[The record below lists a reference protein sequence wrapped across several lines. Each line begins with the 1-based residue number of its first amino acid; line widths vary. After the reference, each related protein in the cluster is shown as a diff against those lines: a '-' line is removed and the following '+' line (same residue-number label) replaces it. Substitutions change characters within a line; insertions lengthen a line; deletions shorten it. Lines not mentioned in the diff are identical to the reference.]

1 MVAISSFSEGDEWKM
16 SIQLC
21 IVILYIVLL
30 FAISFYVKRRAS
42 KNPTEYLFAGRR
54 FSTGLVAVSITGMAV
69 GAASTVG
76 VAESATTIGLAA
88 GWYNAAWAIGAVIMG
103 FVAAGKY
110 RALNCTTIP
119 ELFERSYD
127 KKARVISVIGLSL
140 IMICITSLQYVAGGS
155 ILHALMP
162 DIFSM
167 HAGMITSAVVFIGIT
182 AIGGLWS
189 SGLSNILSVT
199 VIYLGII
206 YSMVRILIRDG
217 GISGINAALPQADF
231 GWFTPMG
238 GLSFAVLIG
247 WIIVMTTQAIT
258 AQGPVQ
264 IACGAKDVNA
274 ARKGYILG
282 GLLIFPVGFLCAV
295 LGLAAKAQFPEL
307 NPTMALPQ
315 IIMSLDPFSSGMT
328 LAALWAADVST
339 ACTILLGAGTLV
351 AQDIFKRFFKPDISQ
366 ANYVKANRLII
377 LIIGLGT
384 LWLAFNA
391 VGIVKVMLI
400 GLSLTTAFTLVFLC
414 TMFCPSLCRK
424 NTAFWTTLVGIIGLV
439 AWQLFPE
446 VRVLPHV
453 IYFEWLICIITLLV
467 VRVVDKTPIT
477 LPTVKAEYAE
487 EPEPVQRVLPSGSVK
502 TAN

>member
-1 MVAISSFSEGDEWKM
+1 MF
-16 SIQLC
+16 IQLC
-21 IVILYIVLL
+21 IVILYIIFL
-30 FAISFYVKRRAS
+30 FAISLYVKRRAS
-42 KNPTEYLFAGRR
+42 QNPTEYLFAGRK

-76 VAESATTIGLAA
+76 VAESATKIGLAA
-88 GWYNAAWAIGAVIMG
+88 GWYNGAWAIGAIIMG
-103 FVAAGKY
+103 CIAAGKY

-127 KKARVISVIGLSL
+127 EKARIISVIGLSL

-167 HAGMITSAVVFIGIT
+167 HAGMIVSAVVFIGIT
-182 AIGGLWS
+182 TIGGLWS

-199 VIYLGII
+199 VIYLGIL
-206 YSMVRILIRDG
+206 YSMARVLLRDG
-217 GISGINAALPQADF
+217 GISGINASLPAMPFD
-231 GWFTPMG
+231 WFNPFG
-238 GLSFAVLIG
+238 GLTLAMLLG

-264 IACGAKDVNA
+264 IACGAKNVKA
-274 ARKGYILG
+274 ARHGYILG
-282 GLLIFPVGFLCAV
+282 GLLIFPVGFFCAI
-295 LGLAAKAQFPEL
+295 LGLAAKAQFPGL

-351 AQDIFKRFFKPDISQ
+351 AQDIFKRFFKPDISKSS
-366 ANYVKANRLII
+366 YVKANRLII
-377 LIIGLGT
+377 LIIGVGT

-391 VGIVKVMLI
+391 VGIVKIMLI

-424 NTAFWTTLVGIIGLV
+424 NTAFWTTLVGILGLFT
-439 AWQLFPE
+439 WQLCPAI
-446 VRVLPHV
+446 RVFPHV
-453 IYFEWLICIITLLV
+453 IYFEWIICIITLLI
-467 VRVVDKTPIT
+467 VRLVDKTPIK
-477 LPTVKAEYAE
+477 LPETKADE
-487 EPEPVQRVLPSGSVK
+487 L
-502 TAN
+502 

>member
-1 MVAISSFSEGDEWKM
+1 M

-21 IVILYIVLL
+21 IVVLYIILL

-42 KNPTEYLFAGRR
+42 QNPTEYLFAGRK

-76 VAESATTIGLAA
+76 VAESATKIGLAA
-88 GWYNAAWAIGAVIMG
+88 GWYNGAWAIGAIIMG

-127 KKARVISVIGLSL
+127 EKARIISVIGLSL

-167 HAGMITSAVVFIGIT
+167 HAGMIVSAIVFIGIT
-182 AIGGLWS
+182 TIGGLWS
-189 SGLSNILSVT
+189 SGLSNVLSVT
-199 VIYLGII
+199 IIYLGII
-206 YSMVRILIRDG
+206 YSMVRVLLRDG
-217 GISGINAALPQADF
+217 GIDNISAALPAMPFD
-231 GWFTPMG
+231 WFSPFG
-238 GLSFAVLIG
+238 GLTLAMLLG

-264 IACGAKDVNA
+264 IACGAKDVKS
-274 ARKGYILG
+274 ARHGYILG
-282 GLLIFPVGFLCAV
+282 GLLIFPIGFFCAV
-295 LGLAAKAQFPEL
+295 LGLAAKAQFPDL

-351 AQDIFKRFFKPDISQ
+351 AQDIFKRFFKPDISKSS
-366 ANYVKANRLII
+366 YVKANRLII
-377 LIIGLGT
+377 FIIGIGT

-424 NTAFWTTLVGIIGLV
+424 NTAFWTTLIGIIGLF
-439 AWQLFPE
+439 AWQLCPAIHIF
-446 VRVLPHV
+446 PHV
-453 IYFEWLICIITLLV
+453 IYFEWVICILTLLI
-467 VRVVDKTPIT
+467 VRIFDKTPIKMPET
-477 LPTVKAEYAE
+477 KADEM
-487 EPEPVQRVLPSGSVK
+487 
-502 TAN
+502 

>member
-1 MVAISSFSEGDEWKM
+1 M

-21 IVILYIVLL
+21 IVILYIIFL
-30 FAISFYVKRRAS
+30 FAISLYVKRRAS
-42 KNPTEYLFAGRR
+42 QNPTEYLFAGRK

-76 VAESATTIGLAA
+76 VAESATKIGLAA
-88 GWYNAAWAIGAVIMG
+88 GWYNGAWAIGAIIMG
-103 FVAAGKY
+103 CIAAGKY

-127 KKARVISVIGLSL
+127 EKARIISVIGLSL

-167 HAGMITSAVVFIGIT
+167 HAGMIVSAVVFIGIT
-182 AIGGLWS
+182 TIGGLWS

-199 VIYLGII
+199 VIYLGIL
-206 YSMVRILIRDG
+206 YSMARVLLRDG
-217 GISGINAALPQADF
+217 GISGINASLPAMPFD
-231 GWFTPMG
+231 WFNPFG
-238 GLSFAVLIG
+238 GLTLAMLLG

-264 IACGAKDVNA
+264 IACGAKNVKA
-274 ARKGYILG
+274 ARHGYILG
-282 GLLIFPVGFLCAV
+282 GLLIFPVGFFCAI
-295 LGLAAKAQFPEL
+295 LGLAAKAQFPGL

-351 AQDIFKRFFKPDISQ
+351 AQDIFKRFFKPDISKSS
-366 ANYVKANRLII
+366 YVKANRLII
-377 LIIGLGT
+377 LIIGVGT

-391 VGIVKVMLI
+391 VGIVKIMLI

-424 NTAFWTTLVGIIGLV
+424 NTAFWTTLVGILGLFT
-439 AWQLFPE
+439 WQLCPAI
-446 VRVLPHV
+446 RVFPHV
-453 IYFEWLICIITLLV
+453 IYFEWIICIITLLI
-467 VRVVDKTPIT
+467 VRLVDKTPIK
-477 LPTVKAEYAE
+477 LPETKADE
-487 EPEPVQRVLPSGSVK
+487 L
-502 TAN
+502 

>member
-1 MVAISSFSEGDEWKM
+1 M

-21 IVILYIVLL
+21 IVILYIILL

-42 KNPTEYLFAGRR
+42 QNPTEYLFAGRQ

-76 VAESATTIGLAA
+76 VAESATKIGLAA
-88 GWYNAAWAIGAVIMG
+88 GWYNAAWAIGAIIMG

-110 RALNCTTIP
+110 RSLNCTTIP

-127 KKARVISVIGLSL
+127 KKARIISVIGLSL

-167 HAGMITSAVVFIGIT
+167 HAGMITSAVVFVGIT

-199 VIYLGII
+199 VIYLGIL
-206 YSMVRILIRDG
+206 YSLVRILLRDG
-217 GISGINAALPQADF
+217 GISGINAALPAADF
-231 GWFTPMG
+231 NWFSPMG
-238 GLSFAVLIG
+238 GLSFAVLLG

-264 IACGAKDVNA
+264 IACGAKNAKA
-274 ARKGYILG
+274 ARRGFILG
-282 GLLIFPVGFLCAV
+282 GLLIFPVGFLSAI
-295 LGLAAKAQFPEL
+295 LGLAAKAQFPGI

-339 ACTILLGAGTLV
+339 ACTILLGTGTLIS
-351 AQDIFKRFFKPDISQ
+351 QDIFKRFIKPDISE
-366 ANYVKANRLII
+366 ASYVKANRLII
-377 LIIGLGT
+377 LIIGAGT

-424 NTAFWTTLVGIIGLV
+424 NTAFWTTLVGIIGLF
-439 AWQLFPE
+439 AWQLCPQI
-446 VRVLPHV
+446 RVLPHV
-453 IYFEWLICIITLLV
+453 IYFEWIICIITLLV
-467 VRVVDKTPIT
+467 VRLIDKTPI
-477 LPTVKAEYAE
+477 KM
-487 EPEPVQRVLPSGSVK
+487 PELK
-502 TAN
+502 E